1 MLLFHSERS
10 AGLSFITSQLIVFI
24 SWEVSTILA
33 SRRWSMGV
41 SVRSN
46 HNNVINKHTIL
57 LMECNVK
64 VAREIGDQEP
74 EDKI

>member
-10 AGLSFITSQLIVFI
+10 DGWSFITSQLIVFI

-33 SRRWSMGV
+33 SPRWSMGV

-57 LMECNVK
+57 LMESNVK
-64 VAREIGDQEP
+64 VAREIDGQEL
-74 EDKI
+74 EDNI